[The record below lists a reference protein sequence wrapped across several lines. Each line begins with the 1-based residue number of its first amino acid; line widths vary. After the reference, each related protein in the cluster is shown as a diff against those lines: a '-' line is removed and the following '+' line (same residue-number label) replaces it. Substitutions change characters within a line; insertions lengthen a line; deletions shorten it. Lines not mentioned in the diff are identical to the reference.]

1 MQDKSPPDRSVRQVN
16 GSQTNINGD
25 SLGHSL
31 SGQFDGPV
39 VAADGDAVDLR
50 GSTGAMIKPTFV
62 QSPAPPRIPLQKPMR
77 VPHFTGREKEL
88 AALLNDLQPGRVV
101 TICGPGGMGKTALAA
116 EAIWQLAPENDPPQR
131 FPDGIFF
138 HTFYHKPQ
146 AAQALEA
153 IARAYGEDPRQD
165 PLEAAKQALSG
176 RQALDRSGWNGSM
189 R

>member
-1 MQDKSPPDRSVRQVN
+1 MTDGPLIDQRDQKVV
-16 GSQTNINGD
+16 GTQTNITSD
-25 SLGHSL
+25 V
-31 SGQFDGPV
+31 QGPV
-39 VAADGDAVDLR
+39 FSGEFHDRVTINQHPVAPK
-50 GSTGAMIKPTFV
+50 I
-62 QSPAPPRIPLQKPMR
+62 IPLQKPLR
-77 VPHFTGREKEL
+77 VPHFTGRKKEL
-88 AALLNDLQPGRVV
+88 EDLLKDLQPGRVV